1 MAVNKKKREKEKGKR
16 KRKDSPQVVGMSMRF
31 EHCSKCSNIA
41 KQGQIV
47 RTVFEQHT
55 TARQAVR
62 TLFKCM
68 EREYNMSE
76 HCPNS
81 VQTAHEAVRDV

>member
-1 MAVNKKKREKEKGKR
+1 MAVNKKKREEEKEKR
-16 KRKDSPQVVGMSMRF
+16 KRKDSPRVVGMSVQF

-55 TARQAVR
+55 NARRAVR
-62 TLFKCM
+62 ALFEHM
-68 EREYNMSE
+68 EREYNISE

-81 VQTAHEAVRDV
+81 VQTARKAVRDV

>member
-1 MAVNKKKREKEKGKR
+1 MAVNKKKREEEKEKR
-16 KRKDSPQVVGMSMRF
+16 KRKDSPQVVGMSVQFEQHTNARRAVRTLFERMERVYNMS

-55 TARQAVR
+55 NTRRAV
-62 TLFKCM
+62 
-68 EREYNMSE
+68 
-76 HCPNS
+76 
-81 VQTAHEAVRDV
+81 